1 MLDGPEETRDVKN
14 YVHFSCCYQD
24 RKQFLQPKPHLNFIS
39 TTLNFEQSSQ
49 TSSTLEDQKQQKMMV
64 LHKDDNEN
72 VRKVCNSRKKLLKE
86 KERAGHRNHREERKH
101 QSEETF

>member
-1 MLDGPEETRDVKN
+1 
-14 YVHFSCCYQD
+14 
-24 RKQFLQPKPHLNFIS
+24 
-39 TTLNFEQSSQ
+39 
-49 TSSTLEDQKQQKMMV
+49 MMV